1 MIYYLFCSFFNFF
14 IKIKRAQIL
23 LRVGRS
29 GPLVLGWLKP
39 PNLVVVPATLSLSY
53 ALKPRSLARRVFEI
67 QVSTVP
73 LCGVRSRPAVY
84 WYIIAKLS
92 SSWQVQLN
100 LSWRKLY
107 YHCQWCPTGPDPTRP
122 DQKCIK
128 RFFYSK
134 TCFVKLVLLVELT
147 PFGRRPQFFSK
158 WKTTSIFV
166 KWKKTSTFSNG
177 RRPQYFYK

>member
-1 MIYYLFCSFFNFF
+1 MKPPFKGVIYYLFCSFFNFF

-100 LSWRKLY
+100 LSWRKLC
-107 YHCQWCPTGPDPTRP
+107 YHCQWCPTGPDPTWP
-122 DQKCIK
+122 EMYQKVFLQQNLLC
-128 RFFYSK
+128 K
-134 TCFVKLVLLVELT
+134 TCFT
-147 PFGRRPQFFSK
+147 SWADSI
-158 WKTTSIFV
+158 WKTPSIF
-166 KWKKTSTFSNG
+166 FQMEDDLN
-177 RRPQYFYK
+177 FC

>member
-1 MIYYLFCSFFNFF
+1 MKPPFKGVIYNLFCSFLNFC

-23 LRVGRS
+23 LRV
-29 GPLVLGWLKP
+29 WLKT

-84 WYIIAKLS
+84 RYIIAKLS
-92 SSWQVQLN
+92 SSRQVQLN

-107 YHCQWCPTGPDPTRP
+107 YHCQCCPTGPDPTRP

-128 RFFYSK
+128 TAFYSK

-158 WKTTSIFV
+158 WKTASIFV

-177 RRPQYFYK
+177 SRPQYLYK